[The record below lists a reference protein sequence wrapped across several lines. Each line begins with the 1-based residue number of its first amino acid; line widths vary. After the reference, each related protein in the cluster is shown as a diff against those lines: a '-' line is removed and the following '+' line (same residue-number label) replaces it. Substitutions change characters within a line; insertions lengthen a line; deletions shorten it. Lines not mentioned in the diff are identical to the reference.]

1 MGMGQEECEYL
12 HQLIPGGFTNMTY
25 FAKVLKPAGF
35 LLQKQVMETDKVDWL
50 ITEANVGKYIVAG
63 NGHVVGIHIRDNK
76 EAIILDPA
84 ETKTKRLNKR
94 NLVYSIGNQ
103 VDDIRLIHDY
113 RPKSAR
119 RFNCFQKQGV

>member
-1 MGMGQEECEYL
+1 MGMGQEECDYL

-94 NLVYSIGNQ
+94 NLVYSIGTQ
-103 VDDIRLIHDY
+103 VDDIRLIHDR

-119 RFNCFQKQGV
+119 RCNCFHKQVE